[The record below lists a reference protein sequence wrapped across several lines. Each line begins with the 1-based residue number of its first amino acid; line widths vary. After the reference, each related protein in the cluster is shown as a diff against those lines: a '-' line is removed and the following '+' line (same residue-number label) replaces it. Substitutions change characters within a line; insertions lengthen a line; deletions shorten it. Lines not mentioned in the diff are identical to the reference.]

1 MKIGIDARLYGETGI
16 GRYISNLIK
25 ELEQIDNENDYIIF
39 VNDSANKSYTPN
51 NPRFKKWL
59 LNAKWYSLEE
69 QLLGFKEFWQAR
81 LDVLHVPHLNV
92 PILYNKKIVV
102 TIHDLTMSSFPTK
115 APKPKSEQY
124 PIEFDYKKT
133 GYEVVLRS
141 AVMRSKRIIA
151 PSNAVSADIQKKFG
165 VSKDKISVT
174 YESVDSAII
183 KGVPHDVGVLK
194 NRLEELQINNNYFLY
209 VGSAYEHKNLNLL
222 IVSFNELLK
231 NLGTKIQLV
240 IAGGK
245 DRFVERLAAFSHA
258 LQLDGKVIYPTK
270 YVETKYM
277 PDKDLAYLYRG
288 AMAYVFP
295 SLSEGFSITPLE
307 AQSAGVPVLISDI
320 PVHREIFGDSAAYF
334 NPKSNI
340 DLTEKMYEIYKN
352 QSFREQLIQRGN
364 ENVKK
369 YSWRKMA
376 EETLNIYKDVVN
388 SK

>member
-16 GRYISNLIK
+16 GRYISNLIS

-39 VNDSANKSYTPN
+39 VNDEASRRYTPQ

-59 LNAKWYSLEE
+59 VNAKWYSLEE
-69 QLLGFKEFWQAR
+69 QILCFKEFWQAR

-92 PILYNKKIVV
+92 PILYNKKFVV

-115 APKPKSEQY
+115 PPKPKDQQY
-124 PIEFDYKKT
+124 PIELDYKKSA
-133 GYEVVLRS
+133 YELVLKSAILRS
-141 AVMRSKRIIA
+141 KQIIS
-151 PSNAVSADIQKKFG
+151 PSNAIADEINKKYG
-165 VSKDKISVT
+165 VSRDKIKVT
-174 YESVDSAII
+174 YESVDTAIV
-183 KGVPHDVGVLK
+183 KGVPQDQGVLK
-194 NRLEELQINNNYFLY
+194 TRLEELQVTNNYFLY

-222 IVSFNELLK
+222 IVSFNEFLK
-231 NLGTKIQLV
+231 GLGTKVQLV

-277 PDKDLAYLYRG
+277 PDRDLAYLYHG

-307 AQSAGVPVLISDI
+307 AQSAGVPILISDI

-340 DLTEKMYEIYKN
+340 DLTEKLYELYKN
-352 QSFREQLIQRGN
+352 QNFREDLVQRGY

-376 EETLNIYKDVVN
+376 EETLNIYKDAA
-388 SK
+388 KK